1 VLEVDVRQV
10 FSHCGKAF
18 LRSDLWNPDAWADP
32 ATVLSPSRTIAD
44 RALEE
49 DRPEQ
54 DVRRDVEEDYRP
66 GLY

>member
-1 VLEVDVRQV
+1 
-10 FSHCGKAF
+10 
-18 LRSDLWNPDAWADP
+18 
-32 ATVLSPSRTIAD
+32 VLSPSRTIAE
-44 RALEE
+44 RAIEE